1 MERAKKYPTILLYSI
16 LHIRLNEF
24 FMLFRMLTLL
34 ILQEILQEPNSTFWD
49 WSYLSVKN
57 KKNGMAEN
65 ISNSNVL
72 KF

>member
-1 MERAKKYPTILLYSI
+1 
-16 LHIRLNEF
+16 
-24 FMLFRMLTLL
+24 MLFRMLTLL
-34 ILQEILQEPNSTFWD
+34 ILQEILQEPDSTFWD